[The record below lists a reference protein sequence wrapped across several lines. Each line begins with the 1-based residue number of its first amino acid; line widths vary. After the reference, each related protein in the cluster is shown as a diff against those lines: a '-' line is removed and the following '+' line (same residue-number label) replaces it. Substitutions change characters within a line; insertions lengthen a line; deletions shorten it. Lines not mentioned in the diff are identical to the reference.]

1 LAAKTFSE
9 ETKIMG
15 WKLKL
20 GEDKKPI
27 VNDDGKIMYIDPEGK
42 EIGLDPVGMYTK
54 IIDLGKENQKHR
66 LKAKEYKDKL
76 GLFEDID
83 DLETWKKDAET
94 AIKTVKN
101 FNDKEY
107 LKADKVDKLKADI
120 TSAYEEKI
128 KQLGDIYANNEADLK
143 KQIDT
148 KADQIRRL
156 LISKHFAMSNYF
168 SGGDKS
174 KTILP
179 ANIAEDHFGR
189 HFKID
194 EGPDGL
200 PVVRAFYA
208 SGEPVLSRQ
217 NPGDPANF
225 DEAIGLIID
234 KYPGKESILRSNTS
248 GGSGASSG
256 TGDNTG
262 TNQIEQLRKDWA
274 EALQKGNTQ
283 QAIVL
288 KNRLYVLEQKEK
300 QSA

>member
-1 LAAKTFSE
+1 MS
-9 ETKIMG
+9 

-20 GEDKKPI
+20 DEDKKPI
-27 VNDDGKIMYIDPEGK
+27 INDGKIMYIDPEGK

-66 LKAKEYKDKL
+66 HKAKEYKDKL
-76 GLFEDID
+76 SLFEGID
-83 DLETWKKDAET
+83 DIEQWKKDAEA

-107 LKADKVDKLKADI
+107 LKADKVDKLKAEI

-156 LISKHFAMSNYF
+156 LISKHFAMSSYF

-189 HFKID
+189 HFKIE
-194 EGPDGL
+194 EGSDGL
-200 PVVRAFYA
+200 PVVRAFYS
-208 SGEPVLSRQ
+208 SGESVLSRQ
-217 NPGDPANF
+217 NPGDPADF

-248 GGSGASSG
+248 GGSGATSG
-256 TGDNTG
+256 TGNTSG
-262 TNQIEQLRKDWA
+262 TNQLEKIRKDWA
-274 EALQKGNTQ
+274 EALEKGQTQ
-283 QAIVL
+283 QAIAL
-288 KNRLYVLEQKEK
+288 KNKLHILEQKER